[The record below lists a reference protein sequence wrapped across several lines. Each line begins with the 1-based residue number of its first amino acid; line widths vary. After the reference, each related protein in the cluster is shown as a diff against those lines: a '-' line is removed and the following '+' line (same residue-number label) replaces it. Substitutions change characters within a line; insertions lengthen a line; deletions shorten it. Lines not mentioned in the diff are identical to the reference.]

1 MGTIDPSY
9 GPFIDYDYNTKEIFD
24 GKYTIGPFLDL
35 DKGNALLDFRSG
47 DAYFTESFYH
57 ENITHHSHKT
67 NSKIYDYWGKEDYV
81 GNYIMTDLNIGSKLN
96 VVTGLR
102 TETNTTTYYS
112 FVGLQNTLPH
122 FTAAGADSL
131 VESVREN
138 TYDLP
143 ALFLKYDVFDWLSLR
158 YASTKTLTR
167 PNYTD
172 IRPFYHVEG
181 ASRKVQYSNPS
192 LTPGVSNNTDYVISL
207 NNDKLGLLTLSV
219 FQKDI
224 EGLIYSGGNRYIVR
238 GTADSL

>member
-35 DKGNALLDFRSG
+35 DKGNALLDFWSG

-81 GNYIMTDLNIGSKLN
+81 GNYVMTDLNIGSKLN

-131 VESVREN
+131 VESIREN
-138 TYDLP
+138 
-143 ALFLKYDVFDWLSLR
+143 
-158 YASTKTLTR
+158 
-167 PNYTD
+167 
-172 IRPFYHVEG
+172 I
-181 ASRKVQYSNPS
+181 
-192 LTPGVSNNTDYVISL
+192 
-207 NNDKLGLLTLSV
+207 
-219 FQKDI
+219 
-224 EGLIYSGGNRYIVR
+224 
-238 GTADSL
+238 